1 MAYIAPDNNN
11 ITFNFEKLGYNSP
24 NSNNTIFSLGVEHST
39 YQIKSSIV
47 GTLLQRDYLK
57 SKEVNVI
64 GYSLYRVQILRRNY
78 IYGGIRDLNA
88 FIDVRSGQKDLYTLI
103 KLIKSSNR
111 YE

>member
-64 GYSLYRVQILRRNY
+64 VGWLNKYQEGLTKRIGGY
-78 IYGGIRDLNA
+78 
-88 FIDVRSGQKDLYTLI
+88 
-103 KLIKSSNR
+103 
-111 YE
+111 